1 MISTAENPWPL
12 ITFNLRKRKKW
23 GRGRGE
29 TYWREIK
36 KNTLFFPRPCV
47 WEGYYLCLAVRES
60 KGPAGTLTHIFWF
73 EFLVTASNGRLLQ
86 LVNNRADHLL
96 ILQPQLL
103 MNDLHIPH
111 WIHSPLNV
119 DDILILKSTCSDR
132 TQTHR
137 ESVRVKLL
145 FFSTTLFYMN
155 TYSTGNRI
163 NVFDFLRSNVKQW
176 LDLAQK
182 IISFCR
188 ECGKNK
194 HPPEKAQWES
204 QESHNK
210 YNKIF
215 RNIFNLSFQHESV
228 RAVRNQLTVSK

>member
-1 MISTAENPWPL
+1 MPWFEYYFRWKELCGNTFISPVLWPRVSSWISNSLLMISTAENPWPL
-12 ITFNLRKRKKW
+12 ITFNLRKGKKW

-36 KNTLFFPRPCV
+36 KNILFFSSWPCV

-103 MNDLHIPH
+103 VDDLHIPH
-111 WIHSPLNV
+111 WVHCTLNM

-132 TQTHR
+132 TQTQR
-137 ESVRVKLL
+137 ENQYRIFFFLLLEQIL
-145 FFSTTLFYMN
+145 FFTWAYKVQAT
-155 TYSTGNRI
+155 
-163 NVFDFLRSNVKQW
+163 
-176 LDLAQK
+176 
-182 IISFCR
+182 
-188 ECGKNK
+188 
-194 HPPEKAQWES
+194 ES
-204 QESHNK
+204 MS
-210 YNKIF
+210 
-215 RNIFNLSFQHESV
+215 
-228 RAVRNQLTVSK
+228 LTFWDRLWNGD